1 MNGPFQTAHK
11 AVSRCYVV
19 LLLLQ
24 AIAVHDRHLA
34 YAQEMGSVAGI
45 ISDPVGGPV
54 VGATVTLRSS
64 VLGVMQKTDTDSAG
78 RYSFHN
84 LSNGSYSVQADAR
97 DFQSASQDVE
107 VNAGSVATLDFRL
120 VLSKIEQMIQVNA
133 AAAYARTIT
142 DLPVSAT
149 VLPREEVLDT
159 PGRSIDE
166 SLRYVAGVNLQRDN
180 SDVIFPLN
188 PSIAMRGIGVGD
200 TATRSLVLM
209 DQLPL
214 NGGFFGTVFW
224 NRVPKY
230 SVEQVEVV
238 RGASSSL
245 FGSFAEGGV
254 VNVITHVP
262 EKREITLD
270 ATYGQNDRFQGTAQY
285 GDSAFKG
292 KLLYCL
298 TADYYQTRGYYQY
311 PEDQLRPID
320 ERAAA
325 DMTALQGRF
334 DFKFSD
340 TVKAF
345 FRAGYDNQ
353 NRHGGVRLEKTTVDV
368 PDVGGGL
375 AFDLKSNG
383 LVDVRGFYAHEDFHV
398 DNVREVDDNTTFV
411 SNRHHTNSNLLG
423 FSSLWSKPLKGFF
436 SHVTAGVDFRRVD
449 GVNNQ
454 DVFNE
459 PEILASVVLGGGT
472 QTSVGTF
479 GEISIRPADRIEL
492 LASLRL
498 DHFSETDGRI
508 VTDDT
513 PDLFPDRTFNVA
525 SPRIAMRYQFSRPVA
540 LRASYYQG
548 FRAPTLAERYRSF
561 ETPTFR
567 GLSNPDLKEEH
578 LHGGEAGV
586 DIKAGRLSAQVN
598 YFYNHLSDFVGSA
611 EVGDVDE
618 KFTVINANIGAI
630 RSRGVEFMASV
641 RLHRRLALLADY
653 TCTDAKVIEGEL
665 TGNYVEGAPRHVVS
679 MSFHYSGLRG
689 ESFDL
694 RGRWVDRTFQD
705 ISNEGVMGAHFV
717 LDLFGAYPVHR
728 HLDLVL
734 KAENVLNRQYVAD
747 GFAQTLGAPRQIS
760 GGIRLHF

>member
-1 MNGPFQTAHK
+1 MHTCI
-11 AVSRCYVV
+11 RV
-19 LLLLQ
+19 LCLL
-24 AIAVHDRHLA
+24 I
-34 YAQEMGSVAGI
+34 VAFVL
-45 ISDPVGGPV
+45 SSVGGSFAFGQTTGSLIGVVTDPSGTPV
-54 VGATVTLRSS
+54 MGASVTLQST
-64 VLGVMQKTDTDSAG
+64 VLGAPQKTTTDDAG
-78 RYSFHN
+78 RYRFQN
-84 LSNGSYSVQADAR
+84 LTDGSYSVQVEAQG
-97 DFQSASQDVE
+97 FQLSSQNGDVK
-107 VNAGSVATLDFRL
+107 AGSSVRLDFRL
-120 VLSKIEQMIQVNA
+120 LLSTIEQKVQVNA
-133 AAAYARTIT
+133 AAAYARTLT

-159 PGRSIDE
+159 PGRTIEE

-188 PSIAMRGIGVGD
+188 PSISMRGIGVGD

-254 VNVITHVP
+254 VNVVTHVP
-262 EKREITLD
+262 EKRELTVD

-285 GDSAFKG
+285 GDYLLNG
-292 KLLYCL
+292 KVAYSL
-298 TADYYQTRGYYQY
+298 TANYYQTRGYFQY
-311 PEDQLRPID
+311 PKDQLRPID
-320 ERAAA
+320 ERIAA

-345 FRAGYDNQ
+345 FRAGNDNQ
-353 NRHGGVRLEKTTVDV
+353 NRDGGVRLEKTNVDV

-375 AFDLKSNG
+375 VFDLKRNG
-383 LVDVRGFYAHEDFHV
+383 LVDVRGFYSHEDFRV
-398 DNVREVDDNTTFV
+398 DNVREVDDNDTFV
-411 SNRHHTNSNLLG
+411 SNRHHTNSNLFG
-423 FSSLWSKPLKGFF
+423 FSSQWSRPLRGAF
-436 SHVTAGVDFRRVD
+436 SHFTAGVDFRRVD
-449 GVNNQ
+449 GLNNQ

-459 PEILASVVLGGGT
+459 PQILASTILGGGT
-472 QTSVGTF
+472 QTSVGIF
-479 GEISIRPADRIEL
+479 GEISIHPVDRLEV
-492 LASLRL
+492 LASLRF

-508 VTDDT
+508 VTNDT

-525 SPRIAMRYQFSRPVA
+525 SPRISARYQFSQPVA

-561 ETPTFR
+561 ETPSFR
-567 GLSNPDLKEEH
+567 GLSNPDLKEER
-578 LHGGEAGV
+578 LRGGEAGV
-586 DIKAGRLSAQVN
+586 DINAGRFSGQVN
-598 YFYNHLSDFVGSA
+598 FFYNHLSDFVGSA
-611 EVGDVDE
+611 EVGDVDG

-630 RSRGVEFMASV
+630 RSQGVEFMANV

-653 TCTDAKVIEGEL
+653 TYTDAKVIEGEFS
-665 TGNYVEGAPRHVVS
+665 GNDVEGAPRHVAS
-679 MSFHYSGLRG
+679 LGLHFAGLRG
-689 ESFDL
+689 ESFDI
-694 RGRWVDRTFQD
+694 RGRWVDKTFQD
-705 ISNEGVMGAHFV
+705 ISNEGVMGDHFV
-717 LDLFGAYPVHR
+717 ADLFASYPVH
-728 HLDLVL
+728 HHVDLVL
-734 KAENVLNRQYVAD
+734 AAENLLNRQYVAD

-760 GGIRLHF
+760 GGVRLHF